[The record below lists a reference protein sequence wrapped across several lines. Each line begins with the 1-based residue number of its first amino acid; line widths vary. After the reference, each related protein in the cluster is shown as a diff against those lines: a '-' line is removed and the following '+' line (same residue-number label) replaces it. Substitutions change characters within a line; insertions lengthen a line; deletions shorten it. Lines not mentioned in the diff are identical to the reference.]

1 MDKSL
6 EPKKISDVLDNAEGY
21 IAEMRQKQDIE
32 TIPAELK
39 NYIWQYFRKTDMD
52 KMLLE
57 KVACFSVDKIC
68 RIAAVLTMA
77 DKYTYAFF
85 AGVMP
90 AIWDYLQGRG
100 VDTFYILDN
109 TMREDRFKIN
119 YDLYRLSGFCIA
131 TPYFD
136 YADSTALKTDK
147 EKTVNIV
154 MDPPFTYNY
163 LNFEAVEAQ
172 LRKYMSST
180 QNIVYIEKD
189 STVNYI
195 DKVVEIAKNS
205 NYLCVFRNEA
215 PNDAH
220 VRIVKS
226 NYPYS
231 TDI

>member
-6 EPKKISDVLDNAEGY
+6 EPKKISDVLDNTEAY
-21 IAEMRQKQDIE
+21 IAEMRQKQDME

-39 NYIWQYFRKTDMD
+39 DYIWKYFRETDMN

-57 KVACFSVDKIC
+57 KVACFAVDKIC
-68 RIAAVLTMA
+68 RIAAVMTMA

-109 TMREDRFKIN
+109 SMREDRFKLN
-119 YDLYRLSGFCIA
+119 YDLYKLSGFCVA

-136 YADSTALKTDK
+136 YADNSALKTDK
-147 EKTVNIV
+147 EKTVNII
-154 MDPPFTYNY
+154 MDPPFTYHY

-172 LRKYMSST
+172 IKKFMSST

-195 DKVVEIAKNS
+195 DKVVEIGKNS
-205 NYLCVFRNEA
+205 KYLCIFRNKE
-215 PNDAH
+215 PTDAH
-220 VRIVKS
+220 IQIIRS
-226 NYPYS
+226 NYPHS
-231 TDI
+231 AD